1 MDGSTGDLVGSL
13 QSQFVVFSFT
23 IQNENEMRKIALITG
38 GSRGIGFG
46 IAVELAKAGFNL
58 ALNGVRP
65 QNKIQPILDGLKM
78 FGGKVIY
85 AQGDVSKKDDR
96 RAIFDTVIAE
106 FGHLNVLVNNAGI
119 APRERKD
126 ILEADEDIYDEVLET
141 NLKGP
146 YFLTQLFAN
155 HMVQQKKE
163 AEDFSACIIN
173 VSSVSAT
180 VASVNRG
187 EYCIS
192 KAGIAMATKLWA
204 ARLGEFN
211 IPVYEIQPGVIK
223 TDMTS
228 AVTEKYDKMFADGL
242 SIQKRWGLP
251 EDTGKV
257 AVAMATGMMPY
268 STGQV
273 VRVDG
278 GMTIQRL

>member
-1 MDGSTGDLVGSL
+1 MTRMNK
-13 QSQFVVFSFT
+13 T
-23 IQNENEMRKIALITG
+23 KTALITG

-46 IAVELAKAGFNL
+46 IANELAKAGFNL
-58 ALNGVRP
+58 AINGVRN
-65 QNKIQPILDGLKM
+65 QESVQSVLDELKA
-78 FGGKVIY
+78 FGVEVIY
-85 AQGDVSKKDDR
+85 AQGNISKKEER
-96 RAIFDTVIAE
+96 QNIFNTVISE

-126 ILEADEDIYDEVLET
+126 ILEATEDIYDEVLKI

-146 YFLTQLFAN
+146 YFLTQRFAN
-155 HMVQQKKE
+155 HMIQRKKE
-163 AEDFSACIIN
+163 NPNFLCCIIN

-204 ARLGEFN
+204 ARLGEFD

-228 AVTEKYDKMFADGL
+228 AVTEKYDRMFEEGL

-251 EDTGKV
+251 EDIGKV
-257 AVAMATGMMPY
+257 AAAMATGMLPY

-273 VRVDG
+273 IMVDG

>member
-1 MDGSTGDLVGSL
+1 MSFEGSKKSPLRGDLEGLKFEGIGRRV
-13 QSQFVVFSFT
+13 
-23 IQNENEMRKIALITG
+23 ALITG

-46 IAVELAKAGFNL
+46 IAIELAKAGFNL
-58 ALNGVRP
+58 AINGVRE
-65 QNKIQPILDGLKM
+65 QKAVQPVLDGLKM
-78 FGGKVIY
+78 FGARVIY
-85 AQGDVSKKDDR
+85 AQGSVADSTDR
-96 RAIFDTVIAE
+96 QKIFDTVISE

-126 ILEADEDIYDEVLET
+126 ILEATEDIFDEVLET

-163 AEDFSACIIN
+163 NPDFSGCIIN

-204 ARLGEFN
+204 ARLGEYG

-223 TDMTS
+223 TDMT
-228 AVTEKYDKMFADGL
+228 AGVTEKYDRLFEQGL
-242 SIQKRWGLP
+242 SIQKRWGTP
-251 EDTGKV
+251 EDIGKV
-257 AVAMATGMMPY
+257 AAAMATGMLPY

-273 VRVDG
+273 VLVDG
-278 GMTIQRL
+278 GMTVQRL